1 MSSQMKTLIAVVIVA
16 IIAIG
21 GYLFLKKPAEEAAP
35 TADAPAATTTEP
47 AATTTAMA
55 PATKGPQTV
64 AGPSMLPECFKPYAN
79 DTKFFQWAKKDGPY
93 RIAVANGFVGNT
105 WRIQMI
111 KTAKAFVEAADVK
124 PDVKELKVVSTGTDV
139 AAQIA
144 AIDNF
149 INSGYDAIVTIA
161 VNPTAFEP
169 VIKRANEAGVVLVPF
184 DNVTDSKDV
193 MQVNEDQLEMGR
205 QMGRWLTKNIPA
217 KAGKI
222 LEVRGLPGNSVD
234 RDRHL
239 GFREIM
245 EASGNKFEIIEV
257 VGNWDD
263 GTAQKVVADAVAVHK
278 KFDGMFVQGGS
289 TGAVRAL
296 MDAGHPFIPVSG
308 EAENGFR
315 KLCAEH
321 EKEGLL
327 CASAGQS
334 PGLVAISIKAAI
346 HALKGEPMPQY
357 ISVPI
362 PYVES
367 PNFKAGDNYY
377 PDLTDNFFTPNE
389 FPPCNVNIKAT
400 EIMAKSE
407 ADQ

>member
-1 MSSQMKTLIAVVIVA
+1 MSSQMKTLIGVVIVA
-16 IIAIG
+16 VIAIG
-21 GYLFLKKPAEEAAP
+21 GWLIYKGKAPEQAAP
-35 TADAPAATTTEP
+35 TAEAPATTAEP
-47 AATTTAMA
+47 AATTTAA
-55 PATKGPQTV
+55 VPATKGPQTV
-64 AGPSMLPECFKPYAN
+64 AGPSMLPECFKPYAA

-93 RIAVANGFVGNT
+93 RIALANGFVGNT

-205 QMGRWLTKNIPA
+205 QMGRWLVKNIPA
-217 KAGKI
+217 KTGKI

-245 EASGNKFEIIEV
+245 EASGNTFEIIEV

-296 MDAGHPFIPVSG
+296 MDASHPFIPVSG

-321 EKEGLL
+321 EKDGLL

>member
-1 MSSQMKTLIAVVIVA
+1 MYRRQLLQASAALVIGLVTA
-16 IIAIG
+16 AG
-21 GYLFLKKPAEEAAP
+21 AARAE
-35 TADAPAATTTEP
+35 
-47 AATTTAMA
+47 
-55 PATKGPQTV
+55 GPQV
-64 AGPSMLPECFKPYAN
+64 VEGPGALPECFKPYAA
-79 DTKFFQWAKKDGPY
+79 DTQHFQWKAKEGPY
-93 RIAVANGFVGNT
+93 KIALANGFVGNT

-111 KTAKAFVEAADVK
+111 KTAKAFVEAPDIA

-149 INSGYDAIVTIA
+149 INAGYDAIVTIA

-169 VIKRANEAGVVLVPF
+169 VIKRANKKGVVLVPF
-184 DNVTDSKDV
+184 DNVTDSTDV

-205 QMGRWLTKNIPA
+205 QMGRWLDKNIPA
-217 KAGKI
+217 GTGKI

-245 EASGNKFEIIEV
+245 EAAGKSFEIIEV

-296 MDAGHPFIPVSG
+296 MDAGHPMIPVSG

-315 KLCAEH
+315 KLCAQH
-321 EKEGLL
+321 EKDGLL

-346 HALKGEPMPQY
+346 HALKGDKLPQY

-362 PYVES
+362 PYVEAGQ
-367 PNFKAGDNYY
+367 FKDGDNYY
-377 PDLTDNFFTPNE
+377 SDLTDNFFTPNE
-389 FPPCNVNIKAT
+389 FPPCNVNIKGT
-400 EIMAKSE
+400 DIMAKSE

>member
-1 MSSQMKTLIAVVIVA
+1 
-16 IIAIG
+16 
-21 GYLFLKKPAEEAAP
+21 
-35 TADAPAATTTEP
+35 
-47 AATTTAMA
+47 
-55 PATKGPQTV
+55 
-64 AGPSMLPECFKPYAN
+64 
-79 DTKFFQWAKKDGPY
+79 
-93 RIAVANGFVGNT
+93 
-105 WRIQMI
+105 
-111 KTAKAFVEAADVK
+111 
-124 PDVKELKVVSTGTDV
+124 
-139 AAQIA
+139 
-144 AIDNF
+144 
-149 INSGYDAIVTIA
+149 
-161 VNPTAFEP
+161 
-169 VIKRANEAGVVLVPF
+169 
-184 DNVTDSKDV
+184 
-193 MQVNEDQLEMGR
+193 MGR
-205 QMGRWLTKNIPA
+205 QMGRWLVKNIPA
-217 KAGKI
+217 KTGKI

-245 EASGNKFEIIEV
+245 EASGNTFEIIEV

-321 EKEGLL
+321 EKDGLL

-362 PYVES
+362 PYVEA

>member
-1 MSSQMKTLIAVVIVA
+1 MKTLIGVVIVA
-16 IIAIG
+16 VIAIG
-21 GYLFLKKPAEEAAP
+21 GWLIYKGKAPEQAAP
-35 TADAPAATTTEP
+35 TAEAPATTAEP
-47 AATTTAMA
+47 AATTTAA
-55 PATKGPQTV
+55 VPATKGPQTV
-64 AGPSMLPECFKPYAN
+64 AGPSMLPECFKPYAA

-93 RIAVANGFVGNT
+93 RIALANGFVGNT

-205 QMGRWLTKNIPA
+205 QMGRWLVKNIPA
-217 KAGKI
+217 KTGKI

-245 EASGNKFEIIEV
+245 EASGNTFEIIEV

-296 MDAGHPFIPVSG
+296 MDASHPFIPVSG

-321 EKEGLL
+321 EKDGLL